1 MTERELTRLLVWI
14 AFGVLIV
21 WRMRSR
27 MRRMI
32 GRQRLSGWRPWFNV
46 LFFPLI
52 AALLAWQARSHE
64 LLEVSLAGGA
74 AAGVALGL
82 LGLRLTRFEV
92 TSEGRFYTPSAHL
105 GVALSA
111 LLIARITW
119 RFLSGGMTM
128 PADGA
133 PPPAPPTLTP
143 LTLLLIG
150 TLAGYYW
157 TYAVG
162 LLRWSL
168 GKAHL
173 PQTQSAP

>member
-14 AFGVLIV
+14 AVGVLIV

-46 LFFPLI
+46 VFFPLI
-52 AALLAWQARSHE
+52 VALLAWQARAHE
-64 LLEVSLAGGA
+64 LLGVSLAGGA
-74 AAGVALGL
+74 AVGVALGL

-105 GVALSA
+105 GVALST
-111 LLIARITW
+111 LLIARIAW
-119 RFLSGGMTM
+119 RFMSGGVML
-128 PADGA
+128 PGDAA
-133 PPPAPPTLTP
+133 PPPPPATLTP

-168 GKAHL
+168 GKGGVA
-173 PQTQSAP
+173 QTQSVP

>member
-1 MTERELTRLLVWI
+1 MTEREVMHLLVPI
-14 AFGVLIV
+14 AFGALIL
-21 WRMRSR
+21 WRMQTRV
-27 MRRMI
+27 RRMI
-32 GRQRLSGWRPWFNV
+32 GRQRLSGWRPWFNA
-46 LFFPLI
+46 LFFPLLV
-52 AALLAWQARSHE
+52 ALLAWQARSQQ
-64 LLEVSLAGGA
+64 LLGMSLGGGA
-74 AAGVALGL
+74 AVGVALGV

-111 LLIARITW
+111 LLVARIAW
-119 RFLSGGMTM
+119 RFMSGGMM
-128 PADGA
+128 IPDEGA
-133 PPPAPPTLTP
+133 PPPPPTLTP

-168 GKAHL
+168 GKAGVA
-173 PQTQSAP
+173 QTQSAP

>member
-14 AFGVLIV
+14 VFGVLIV
-21 WRMRSR
+21 WRMRAR

-46 LFFPLI
+46 VFFPLI
-52 AALLAWQARSHE
+52 VALLAWQARAHE

-74 AAGVALGL
+74 AAGLALGL

-105 GVALSA
+105 GVVLST
-111 LLIARITW
+111 LLIARIAW

-133 PPPAPPTLTP
+133 PAPPTLTP

-168 GKAHL
+168 GKADL